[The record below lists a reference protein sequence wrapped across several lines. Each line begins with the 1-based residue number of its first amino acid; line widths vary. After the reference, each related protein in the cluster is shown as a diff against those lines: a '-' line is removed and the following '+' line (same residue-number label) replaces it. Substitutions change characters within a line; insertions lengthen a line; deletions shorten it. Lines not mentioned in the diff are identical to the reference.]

1 MKPVFPFSAVVGNED
16 LKLALI
22 LAALDPKI
30 AGVLIEGE
38 KGTAKTTLARGLGT
52 LLPHP
57 GKFVELP
64 LGVTEDRVKGA
75 LDLAQLVKDQSAV
88 LRQGLLGE
96 ANGGVLYVDEVN
108 LLADHIVDMVLDAA
122 ATGENK
128 IERDSISLSEPSNFV
143 LIGSMNSEEGW
154 LRPQLLDRFGLF
166 VRASAIGETQSR
178 VEATKRRLEF
188 DADPDGFAGAYTQ
201 SEAAIAQK
209 IVDAR
214 IQKSKSRFG
223 LLAEMTPE
231 SWEAISK
238 KIEEMHSGSLRAD
251 LVLVRGACAYA
262 FWVGDEAVSQVHVEA
277 VAPFVFAHRSQDQGA
292 PPRPPA
298 PSPPSA
304 PSTHSQGRSQDSQP
318 QDSPAQS
325 PDGEAQQR
333 SNSGG
338 GGASGA
344 AEKDFDPQSFGGLPE
359 ASRFEGMR
367 KSDRPIPRDRIDHVI
382 PSRRGNP
389 GVANF
394 TSGASVS
401 SEPVGTT
408 GYGSID
414 ALATLR
420 HGITRTFSKSGE
432 GASREVVIDYEDFYR
447 SLRYEYQAR
456 LVVVALDTSGSMGL
470 EKRIALARE
479 VLVGILD
486 DSHKRRNKV
495 SLVTFGGQDAKLALS
510 NARSVE
516 LLQRK
521 LSQLNSG
528 GLSPLGAGLS
538 VALATALGAKESGM
552 RAEILVITDGRA
564 TSGEGDAIQD
574 ASRAAKSIASAG
586 IDVTF
591 IDLEVEHPRLNY
603 CQKFADL
610 ARGRVVKVVQ

>member
-1 MKPVFPFSAVVGNED
+1 MKPAFPFSAVVGNQD

-75 LDLAQLVKDQSAV
+75 LDLTQLVKDQSAV

-188 DADPDGFAGAYTQ
+188 DADPDGFTSAYSK
-201 SEAAIAQK
+201 SEAAIAAK
-209 IVDAR
+209 IIDAR

-262 FWVGDEAVSQVHVEA
+262 FWIGDEAVTLEHVEV

-292 PPRPPA
+292 PPKPPV
-298 PSPPSA
+298 PSPQP
-304 PSTHSQGRSQDSQP
+304 QGRTMDSSSQDLP
-318 QDSPAQS
+318 VQS
-325 PDGEAQQR
+325 PEGDAQQG
-333 SNSGG
+333 SNSRGRGAG
-338 GGASGA
+338 GGA
-344 AEKDFDPQSFGGLPE
+344 ERDFDPQSFGGLPE
-359 ASRFEGMR
+359 GSRFEGMLR
-367 KSDRPIPRDRIDHVI
+367 SDRPAPPDRVDHVV

-401 SEPVGTT
+401 SEPVGVT
-408 GYGSID
+408 GQGSID

-432 GASREVVIDYEDFYR
+432 GESREVVIDYEDFYR

-470 EKRIALARE
+470 EKRISLARE

-495 SLVTFGGQDAKLALS
+495 SLVTFAGQDAKLVLS
-510 NARSVE
+510 NARSME

-521 LSQLNSG
+521 LSQLTSG

-538 VALATALGAKESGM
+538 TALLAALAAKDSGM

-564 TSGEGDAIQD
+564 TSDEGDAIAD
-574 ASRAAKSIASAG
+574 ASRAARSIASAG
-586 IDVTF
+586 VEVTF

-603 CQKFADL
+603 CQNFAEL
-610 ARGRVVKVVQ
+610 ARGRVVEVAL